1 MRMEPVEKKSSLK
14 MGIAFSEALEHRD
27 PSRTAE
33 GYWRDTPLH
42 DRIMDRTA
50 ETEIAQVEL
59 LSALYLERYAD
70 DVAPGRIWTPE
81 FEFKSD
87 LLGRGFL
94 DAIIEESNGR
104 EGSCPVHGQGVS
116 MPGHGMLAMD
126 GGSEQSGVPGLLD
139 RGASE
144 GEAGAPGFVRA
155 PHGSADTGHAH
166 SPSVLHAAVREPG
179 APATGDAS
187 GERAGLDEGCVSA
200 RPRVDGREHVPGAR
214 APGVPDL
221 QQGEGASSPS
231 CSCRRTIGVENKLLG
246 SFFWNDSS
254 RKVLAFDD
262 QVTAYFAAC
271 REYGTPLDKM
281 LYRVTKKPSIKP
293 DSRKGESIPDYI
305 KRLTERIEADPSYAF
320 EQHELY
326 RTDAQLDEFLEECA
340 EVNEHVKL
348 SRRREAW
355 PKSTKAC
362 TMFGGCS
369 FLPVCRNEVGLED
382 QFRIRPLPAPKPKLP
397 RLGKVQKA
405 VLLALGDA
413 FTSTVTLAALH
424 KEVPHATDSVTAAV
438 KALVSRGLIDTETWM
453 DGDTERT
460 DLEASGAGLEV
471 IDLLRGASA

>member
-1 MRMEPVEKKSSLK
+1 MSTTRKRHTPLSHSARETWKQCPRKFHFQYNMRMEPVEKKSSLK

-59 LSALYLERYAD
+59 LSELYLERYAD

-81 FEFKSD
+81 FEFKSE

-104 EGSCPVHGQGVS
+104 EGSCPVHG
-116 MPGHGMLAMD
+116 
-126 GGSEQSGVPGLLD
+126 
-139 RGASE
+139 E
-144 GEAGAPGFVRA
+144 GQ
-155 PHGSADTGHAH
+155 
-166 SPSVLHAAVREPG
+166 REPG
-179 APATGDAS
+179 EIP
-187 GERAGLDEGCVSA
+187 
-200 RPRVDGREHVPGAR
+200 
-214 APGVPDL
+214 
-221 QQGEGASSPS
+221 SSP
-231 CSCRRTIGVENKLLG
+231 CNCRRRIGCENKLLG
-246 SFFWNDSS
+246 GFFWNDSS

-326 RTDAQLDEFLEECA
+326 RTDQQLDEFLEECA

-413 FTSTVTLAALH
+413 FTSPIATSALAKQVAYAQPSVASAL
-424 KEVPHATDSVTAAV
+424 KSLQD
-438 KALVSRGLIDTETWM
+438 RGFIADDGVIEGETYWDVM
-453 DGDTERT
+453 PEGRV
-460 DLEASGAGLEV
+460 V
-471 IDLLRGASA
+471 IDLLRGVSA

>member
-81 FEFKSD
+81 FEFKSE

-94 DAIIEESNGR
+94 DAVIEE
-104 EGSCPVHGQGVS
+104 P
-116 MPGHGMLAMD
+116 
-126 GGSEQSGVPGLLD
+126 
-139 RGASE
+139 
-144 GEAGAPGFVRA
+144 
-155 PHGSADTGHAH
+155 
-166 SPSVLHAAVREPG
+166 
-179 APATGDAS
+179 
-187 GERAGLDEGCVSA
+187 
-200 RPRVDGREHVPGAR
+200 DGR
-214 APGVPDL
+214 
-221 QQGEGASSPS
+221 
-231 CSCRRTIGVENKLLG
+231 TIAVENKLLG
-246 SFFWNDSS
+246 SFWWNDAS

-262 QVTAYFAAC
+262 QCSAYFSAL
-271 REYGTPLDKM
+271 REIGKPLDKM

-305 KRLTERIEADPSYAF
+305 KRLSERIEADPSYAF

-326 RTDAQLDEFLEECA
+326 RTDQQLDEFLEECA

-369 FLPVCRNEVGLED
+369 FLPVCRNEVGLAD

-413 FTSTVTLAALH
+413 FTSPIATSALAKQVAHAQPSVASAL
-424 KEVPHATDSVTAAV
+424 KSLQD
-438 KALVSRGLIDTETWM
+438 RGFIADDGVIEGETYWDVM
-453 DGDTERT
+453 PEGRV
-460 DLEASGAGLEV
+460 V